1 MRCASF
7 GCALW
12 LAVDVGDTI
21 FLPLFLYEYHWLH
34 VSRSFIAR
42 CGEGEGGMVVVTR
55 VASNLGRRRRR
66 LEAHDTSSRP
76 EAAAVTRAAGRART
90 GNDARAPAR
99 ASGPAGRREGV
110 RGRADPGTA
119 AGHRSPCHQL
129 ERQPRADSARPCA
142 RGGCNAPRRQT
153 VSARARIPGP
163 GWSSHPHHMAA
174 TGRRPGPEVLGAQLS
189 TARRPGRSAPGRVA
203 SGVTAGYRPAERRR
217 SPPLRRSPPAD
228 RRLVQPLQ
236 SGPDGRQR
244 NPASPGVLTVLGCQ

>member
-1 MRCASF
+1 M
-7 GCALW
+7 
-12 LAVDVGDTI
+12 
-21 FLPLFLYEYHWLH
+21 
-34 VSRSFIAR
+34 
-42 CGEGEGGMVVVTR
+42 VVTR

-163 GWSSHPHHMAA
+163 GWSRHPHHMAA

-217 SPPLRRSPPAD
+217 SPPLRRSPP
-228 RRLVQPLQ
+228 
-236 SGPDGRQR
+236 DGRAAPLTTTAPVTAGRPQTGAA
-244 NPASPGVLTVLGCQ
+244 PAVGSGRPATEPGQPRSPDCTWLPVKRS